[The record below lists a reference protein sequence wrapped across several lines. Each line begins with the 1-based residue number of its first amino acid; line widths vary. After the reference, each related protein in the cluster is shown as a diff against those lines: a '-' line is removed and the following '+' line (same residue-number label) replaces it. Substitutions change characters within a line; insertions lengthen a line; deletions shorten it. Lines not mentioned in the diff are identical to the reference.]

1 MQGPAPSVPFLAQMA
16 FPDRLVALR
25 RLKGLTQQS
34 LSDSTGIHV
43 TQIRRYEAGKAEPT
57 LEILRK
63 LARGLGV
70 TGDALLF
77 DETERGPQQE
87 TFRMRLEAIDRLDP
101 AEVKTLEEV
110 VDGLLLKHEARR
122 WVRSA

>member
-1 MQGPAPSVPFLAQMA
+1 MA

-101 AEVKTLEEV
+101 AEVRTLEEV

>member
-1 MQGPAPSVPFLAQMA
+1 MA

-25 RLKGLTQQS
+25 RQKGLTQQT
-34 LSDSTGIHV
+34 LSDTTGIHV
-43 TQIRRYEAGKAEPT
+43 TQIRRYEAGRSEPT

-77 DETERGPQQE
+77 DADERGPQNE
-87 TFRMRLEAIDRLDP
+87 GFRLRLEAIDRLD
-101 AEVKTLEEV
+101 ENEIKTLEEV

-122 WVRSA
+122 WVRTA

>member
-1 MQGPAPSVPFLAQMA
+1 MA

-25 RLKGLTQQS
+25 REKGLTQQA
-34 LSDSTGIHV
+34 LSDTTGIHV

-70 TGDALLF
+70 PGDALLF
-77 DETERGPQQE
+77 DTDERGPQRE
-87 TFRMRLEAIDRLDP
+87 SFRLRLEALDRLDD
-101 AEVKTLEEV
+101 EELRIVEEV
-110 VDGLLLKHEARR
+110 VDGILLKHDAKR
-122 WVRSA
+122 WTRTA